1 MPVSIITV
9 CERRDAR
16 GLDAHVPLILR
27 GDALY
32 DPDLDRFFV
41 DLPLAG
47 IRSRHSLRA
56 YAYDVAVWLR
66 FLDACGTTIWDAARD
81 DVTAYHRARRR
92 GDAAQRISAA
102 SWNRAVASLDRL
114 YRWGKSQGLIAEA
127 PFSRRAIWRPAHGG
141 RRGMIAARNDAY
153 ERTAKRSDVRFVTMD
168 DYRIFRDVGLRGLA
182 LDGTERPG
190 ARDRNGLRNALFADL
205 LVTTGLRLEEASGLL
220 ADELAA
226 IDHDHDQAQQL
237 WLRLPPPLTKGD
249 RGRSVL
255 VPRRLLRQITAYVAV
270 ERAAGVTK
278 FAARDGAARF
288 ERPIHV
294 TRAGLDRMRDVCTPE
309 ERCRLI
315 LCDED
320 GTPRE
325 PVALWLTEV
334 GQPVRPNSWEVIFTR
349 ACKRCEENGFP
360 LSISPHQLRH
370 TFAVHMLALLIQQR
384 LREAALPV
392 GPVESYRLILG
403 DPLQQVQ
410 RLLGH
415 ASLTTTYIYLDH
427 IATRA
432 DTVDAAVEELLA
444 LLPGPQGA

>member
-1 MPVSIITV
+1 MSIITV
-9 CERRDAR
+9 CERREAR

-32 DPDLDRFFV
+32 DPDLDRFFL
-41 DLPLAG
+41 DLPLSG
-47 IRSRHSLRA
+47 VRSRHSLRA
-56 YAYDVAVWLR
+56 YAYDVVVWLR
-66 FLDACGTTIWDAARD
+66 FLEASGKTVWAATRD
-81 DVTAYHRARRR
+81 DVDAYHRERRR
-92 GDAAQRISAA
+92 DEADHRITAA

-114 YRWGKSQGLIAEA
+114 YRWGEQQELIADA
-127 PFSRRAIWRPAHGG
+127 PFSRRAVWRPAHGG
-141 RRGMIAARNDAY
+141 RRSMIAARTDAY
-153 ERTAKRSDVRFVTMD
+153 ERVAKRSDVRFVTMD
-168 DYRIFRDVGLRGLA
+168 DYRIFREVGLRGLTP
-182 LDGTERPG
+182 DGTERPG

-205 LVTTGLRLEEASGLL
+205 LVTTGLRLEEASSLL
-220 ADELAA
+220 TVELAA
-226 IDHDHDQAQQL
+226 IDRADGDAQQL
-237 WLRLPPPLTKGD
+237 WLPLPPPLTKGD

-255 VPRRLLRQITAYVAV
+255 LPRRLLRQIAAYVAV
-270 ERAAGVTK
+270 ERAAGVAK
-278 FAARDGAARF
+278 FAARDGAASF
-288 ERPIHV
+288 ERPIPV
-294 TRAGLDRMRDVCTPE
+294 TRAGLDRMRDACTPE

-315 LCDED
+315 LYDE
-320 GTPRE
+320 GGPPHE
-325 PVALWLTEV
+325 PAALWLTEV

-384 LREAALPV
+384 LREAALPA

-432 DTVDAAVEELLA
+432 DTVDAAVEEMLA
-444 LLPGPQGA
+444 LLPGPQGV